1 MNDLQIS
8 KLGIGIITT
17 IVVVKILKNFFKLP
31 RPDINKKGYG
41 FPSTRSAVIAFI
53 ITYLIFTNKLSNKTK
68 ILLILVFL
76 SACFLKYYMNEHSI
90 EQLIVGAIIGIFIA
104 RFLKKNYIDNFI

>member
-17 IVVVKILKNFFKLP
+17 IVVVKILKNFFKLS
-31 RPDINKKGYG
+31 RPDISKKGYG
-41 FPSTRSAVIAFI
+41 FPSTRSAVLGFI

-68 ILLILVFL
+68 ILLTLVFL
-76 SACFLKYYMNEHSI
+76 SGCFLKYYMEEHSI
-90 EQLIVGAIIGIFIA
+90 EQLIVGSIIGIFIA
-104 RFLKKNYIDNFI
+104 WFLKKNYINNLI